1 MNSTYEVNASNNS
14 MPKITYSVKGLSR
27 NSASFLANHLTQAFC
42 DVVIICED
50 TGELVVQM
58 MYSTDFKKPVM
69 DEVDALAVAQKIL
82 ANE

>member
-1 MNSTYEVNASNNS
+1 MTLTYEVNASNNS

-27 NSASFLANHLTQAFC
+27 NSASFLANHLTRGFC
-42 DVVIICED
+42 DVAVICED

-58 MYSTDFKKPVM
+58 MYSTDFKKP
-69 DEVDALAVAQKIL
+69 EITEIETLAIAQNVL